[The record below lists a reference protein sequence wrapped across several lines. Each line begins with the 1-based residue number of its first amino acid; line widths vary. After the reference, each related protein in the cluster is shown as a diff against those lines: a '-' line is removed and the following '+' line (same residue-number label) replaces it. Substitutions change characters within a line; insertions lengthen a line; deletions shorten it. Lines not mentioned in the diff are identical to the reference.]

1 MVTLP
6 GIICNVRRQNGF
18 QVWEVG
24 VRNRGDPEW
33 ANCNSIKQ
41 TVAEVDAARALTRRR
56 DVIGSGWIMQ
66 IPCRHT
72 RRVHKVYSHCWLEA
86 ANLND
91 VCIRKV

>member
-1 MVTLP
+1 MGCFKMVTLP

-56 DVIGSGWIMQ
+56 DVIGSGWIMHRFLAGIQ
-66 IPCRHT
+66 DEYIKYT
-72 RRVHKVYSHCWLEA
+72 ATVG
-86 ANLND
+86 
-91 VCIRKV
+91 